1 MPPFL
6 ISTSSSAAFLVGS
19 LKLLF
24 MYHRAHKPCI
34 HFVCVKEAVTQ
45 IISFHYLHFSISNW
59 VCYCCINKREIVDEM
74 KTNLSV
80 FDKSML
86 ERS

>member
-6 ISTSSSAAFLVGS
+6 ISTSSSAAFLVRS
-19 LKLLF
+19 LKSLF

-59 VCYCCINKREIVDEM
+59 SATAVLIKEKLWM
-74 KTNLSV
+74 K
-80 FDKSML
+80 
-86 ERS
+86 